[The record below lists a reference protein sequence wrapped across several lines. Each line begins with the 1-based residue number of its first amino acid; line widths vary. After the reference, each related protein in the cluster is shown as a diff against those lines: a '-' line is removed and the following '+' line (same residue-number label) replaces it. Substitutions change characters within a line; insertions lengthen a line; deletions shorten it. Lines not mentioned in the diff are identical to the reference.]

1 VVLDKQ
7 KDKETIRAKA
17 QLINETARNI
27 TVGEDKVGLT
37 VSIGVAIAPFN
48 GKTYNHLFHAADLA
62 LYEVKENGRDSY
74 KLADDLDA

>member
-1 VVLDKQ
+1 M
-7 KDKETIRAKA
+7 
-17 QLINETARNI
+17 
-27 TVGEDKVGLT
+27 GEDKVGLT